1 VRFKEEHPQGV
12 AVLDSVFHVRSNG
25 STPRREVAAGITTF
39 LTMAYIIFVNPAV
52 LSQTGMDFGS
62 VLAATCIATA
72 FGSLLM
78 GLLANYPIAC
88 APGMGENFFFVGAVL
103 GMGITWQQ
111 GLASVFFAGA
121 LFVILSLVRVR
132 EMILDGIPDALKH
145 GIAAGIGL
153 FVVMIGLVSSGIII
167 KHPISPIVPVRL
179 GNLHD
184 RAVQTAIAGL
194 FITIALHARRVRGAI
209 LIGVLATALIG
220 FARGIVRFH
229 GLVAA
234 PPSVAPTFLKMDLGS
249 LLNPHIWPVVL
260 IFLYMGMFDAIGT
273 LIGVGEQAG
282 LLVGG
287 RLPRATRALC
297 ADAGASVVGA
307 CLGTST
313 VTAYVE
319 SAAGVQT
326 GGRTGLANVVTAGLF
341 LVALLFSPL
350 VQAIGGGYAAAPG
363 VFLYPI
369 TAPAMILVGSL
380 MARAITRL
388 PWDDPAQA
396 LPAFLAAI
404 GIPLT
409 YSIADGLALGFVSYP
424 VVMLLA
430 GRGREVRLLAYLLG
444 LLFVLRYVF
453 LAS

>member
-1 VRFKEEHPQGV
+1 MLES
-12 AVLDSVFHVRSNG
+12 LFHVRAQG
-25 STPRREVAAGITTF
+25 STARREIAAGATTF

-62 VLAATCIATA
+62 VLAATCIAA
-72 FGSLLM
+72 AGGSLLM

-111 GLASVFFAGA
+111 GLGAVFFAGT
-121 LFVILSLVRVR
+121 LFVLLSLVRVR

-153 FVVMIGLVSSGIII
+153 FVVMIGLVSSGIVV
-167 KHPISPIVPVRL
+167 KHPISPVVPVRL

-184 RAVQTAIAGL
+184 PAVQTALIGL
-194 FITIALHARRVRGAI
+194 VFTIVLTARRVHGAI
-209 LIGVLATALIG
+209 LIGVFGTALAG
-220 FARGIVRFH
+220 LALGIVRFH
-229 GLVAA
+229 GIVSA
-234 PPSVAPTFLKMDLGS
+234 PPSVAPTFLKMDLAS
-249 LLNPHIWPVVL
+249 LLDPKIWPVVL

-282 LLVGG
+282 MLVGG
-287 RLPRATRALC
+287 KLPRATRALC
-297 ADAGASVVGA
+297 ADAGGSMLGA

-319 SAAGVQT
+319 SAAGVQA
-326 GGRTGLANVVTAGLF
+326 GGRTGLANLITAALF
-341 LVALLFSPL
+341 LIALLFEPL
-350 VQAIGGGYAAAPG
+350 IRAVGGGYMAAPG

-380 MARAITRL
+380 MSRAITRL
-388 PWDDPAQA
+388 PWDDPAEA
-396 LPAFLAAI
+396 LPAFLAAV

-424 VVMLLA
+424 IVMLLS
-430 GRGREVRLLAYLLG
+430 GRGRQVRPLAYLLAA
-444 LLFVLRYVF
+444 LFVLRYVF